1 MKRIQKA
8 FLYSVGYSLQVFAS
22 QAEQTAPTSPV
33 SNSWYSKMLLC
44 WESLGTNIQLA
55 IQLCLL
61 LIVFYALSSL
71 FQCKK
76 KAGCATSCNCGCAE
90 SCTCKPENGEE
101 MNNSAED
108 TSKKDSMHEKSEATA
123 SSIEQPVEPAKS
135 QAVPEQPKQEEP
147 VQDHKPSEKL
157 PETSEVSEEKTDDKS
172 DSVNAVK
179 PADDLIEESTPKKD
193 DHSDQDPEKK
203 Q

>member
-8 FLYSVGYSLQVFAS
+8 FLCSIGYSLRAVAS
-22 QAEQTAPTSPV
+22 QAEQAVPASPV
-33 SNSWYSKMLLC
+33 SNSWYSKMLLF
-44 WESLGTNIQLA
+44 WEGLGTNIQLA

-61 LIVFYALSSL
+61 LIVFYALSCL

-90 SCTCKPENGEE
+90 SCTCKPENGED

-108 TSKKDSMHEKSEATA
+108 TSKQDSMHEKKPEATA

-135 QAVPEQPKQEEP
+135 EPLPEQPKQEES
-147 VQDHKPSEKL
+147 VQDHKSSEKL
-157 PETSEVSEEKTDDKS
+157 PEMESSEEKADDKS
-172 DSVNAVK
+172 DTVDAVK

-193 DHSDQDPEKK
+193 DQSDNDPEKK